1 LRQTLRRH
9 PVREGLPFHPVYTEV
24 TNAIRGYPGMVLR
37 TGGVELHETRAEE
50 AARFKRIN

>member
-1 LRQTLRRH
+1 MAHLHWSGIAADLRGH

-37 TGGVELHETRAEE
+37 TGGVEAP
-50 AARFKRIN
+50 